1 MKTKILIAGF
11 AFLFV
16 VLLSSGL
23 QAQED
28 TKQIPKYGKDSI
40 KTLTKLSLYQEFYNQ
55 WQKDGYKGNSIHDA
69 LNSWRWVFDNAPRS
83 SQNLYIHGT
92 KMYRYLINKAEKES
106 RKEGLVDT
114 LMQIYD
120 KRLTYFPTDSRGNS
134 QEGKILGYKGVDLYQ
149 F

>member
-16 VLLSSGL
+16 VLLSRAFRLRKTPSR
-23 QAQED
+23 
-28 TKQIPKYGKDSI
+28 IPKYGKDSI

-106 RKEGLVDT
+106 RKEGLVEYPDAN
-114 LMQIYD
+114 I
-120 KRLTYFPTDSRGNS
+120 
-134 QEGKILGYKGVDLYQ
+134 
-149 F
+149 